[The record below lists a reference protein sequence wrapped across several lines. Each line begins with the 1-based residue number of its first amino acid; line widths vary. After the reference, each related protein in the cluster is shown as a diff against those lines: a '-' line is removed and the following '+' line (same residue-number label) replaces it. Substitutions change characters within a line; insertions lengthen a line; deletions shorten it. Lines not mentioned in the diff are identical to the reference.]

1 MKNNYCTKEV
11 DVEDLENSLIKCPVS
26 TSNSNHTY
34 AIGDTVQFAGS
45 NWQVIK
51 APTAEEDY
59 VTIMK
64 ETVLTNSEL
73 GSYAY
78 NSTSDTMEYTW
89 TDNCHNNN
97 HGYSSSSYSC
107 DNTNGYAT
115 SKVKEMLETRYLPT
129 IGADNL
135 KEVDGYKI
143 RLITVDE
150 LTSNLGCTSSS
161 CSSSPYASWV
171 HQNFG
176 DQSKNVYAY
185 WTMTPHPDY
194 SSRVWCVDS
203 YGQVYDLNVFN
214 YDGRGVRP
222 VINLLKANIS

>member
-1 MKNNYCTKEV
+1 
-11 DVEDLENSLIKCPVS
+11 
-26 TSNSNHTY
+26 
-34 AIGDTVQFAGS
+34 
-45 NWQVIK
+45 
-51 APTAEEDY
+51 
-59 VTIMK
+59 
-64 ETVLTNSEL
+64 
-73 GSYAY
+73 
-78 NSTSDTMEYTW
+78 
-89 TDNCHNNN
+89 
-97 HGYSSSSYSC
+97 
-107 DNTNGYAT
+107 
-115 SKVKEMLETRYLPT
+115 MLETRYLPT
-129 IGADNL
+129 IGESNL

-194 SSRVWCVDS
+194 SSSVWYVGGTGDLG
-203 YGQVYDLNVFN
+203 YYDV
-214 YDGRGVRP
+214 GGSGGVRP